1 MATKKTKKET
11 LEGFLSHK
19 VRNYAE
25 YSKFMRPRNSD
36 VNINSL
42 KFTGAHLH
50 HNKVV

>member
-11 LEGFLSHK
+11 LESFLSHK
-19 VRNYAE
+19 VKNHAE

-36 VNINSL
+36 ISVNSL
-42 KFTGAHLH
+42 KFTGAHLR